1 MDSEQSGQIVQT
13 INQVSTRIWEIRTV
27 IIISEQANQI
37 IDTLNNLFLYTKPCQ
52 ELCNNTDA
60 YLTCLK
66 VKIRKKN

>member
-1 MDSEQSGQIVQT
+1 MDSEQSGQILQT
-13 INQVSTRIWEIRTV
+13 INQASTRIWEIRTV

-37 IDTLNNLFLYTKPCQ
+37 IDTLNNLFLKPCQ
-52 ELCNNTDA
+52 ELCKNKDA